1 MCISVALKYNP
12 KYVKALVR
20 RAKIADALEDYE
32 LAVRDLTAA
41 CLVEGFSNAA
51 TIENADSV
59 LKKLGQRKAKEM
71 FKV

>member
-32 LAVRDLTAA
+32 LAVRGWHIAQKRPSCFESKPPLLCPQT
-41 CLVEGFSNAA
+41 
-51 TIENADSV
+51 
-59 LKKLGQRKAKEM
+59 
-71 FKV
+71 